1 MEQMFI
7 RNVDYCTRSNRY
19 SKLNLVC
26 LDIREKLKENNGVS
40 FGVTAARLWNSIPVY
55 RYQDSG
61 TKTLFSILLKELLA
75 LTP

>member
-40 FGVTAARLWNSIPVY
+40 FGVTAARLWNSIPV
-55 RYQDSG
+55 
-61 TKTLFSILLKELLA
+61 
-75 LTP
+75 